1 MGRTGGTEEL
11 LELLSSPW
19 YEQCG
24 AEGEEGEEAMEERR
38 KREARRGR
46 KNKRR
51 REGRG
56 VGGGNG
62 VFPPYIL
69 AVCLCACIHTQHKHV
84 NSQY

>member
-1 MGRTGGTEEL
+1 MLRAERRSREKEIGRTGGTEEL

-19 YEQCG
+19 YEQCR

-56 VGGGNG
+56 VGGRERS
-62 VFPPYIL
+62 IST
-69 AVCLCACIHTQHKHV
+69 IHIGCV
-84 NSQY
+84 SV

>member
-1 MGRTGGTEEL
+1 MSRAERRSREKEEVGRTGGTEEL

-24 AEGEEGEEAMEERR
+24 AEVEEGEEAMEER
-38 KREARRGR
+38 R

-56 VGGGNG
+56 VGGGKE

-69 AVCLCACIHTQHKHV
+69 AVCCVSVCMYTHTT
-84 NSQY
+84 